1 MAKMRGK
8 VLGLYLGDLS
18 DTKHYVKLWLG
29 LGEPFDTKHFEERYA
44 KEDPFNYENSPYDEL
59 KRQLVRFGFG
69 DEYRQR
75 LLDVGSGEGYLA
87 AHLRDKFDSIDLL
100 DASGAAVERARA
112 RVDRPG
118 FDLPGDLLTIL
129 PTLEEGAYDGIVVS
143 EVFYYLGPVPFG
155 RKDRLIRNALARALR
170 PGGRLVLVHPLPQLY
185 HATWRRD
192 SRFSIEGRAV
202 LNTGRNVEMLA
213 LNRTSRPA

>member
-29 LGEPFDTKHFEERYA
+29 ISEPFDTKHFEERYE
-44 KEDPFNYENSPYDEL
+44 KKDPFNYEKSPYDEL
-59 KRQLVRFGFG
+59 KRQLAAFGFG
-69 DEYRQR
+69 EEHRQR
-75 LLDVGSGEGYLA
+75 LLDIGSGEGYLA
-87 AHLRDKFDSIDLL
+87 AHIRDRFDSIDLL
-100 DASGAAVERARA
+100 DASEAAVERARD

-118 FDLPGDLLTIL
+118 FDYPGDLLKVL
-129 PTLEEGAYDGIVVS
+129 PTLDAGAYDGVVVS

-155 RKDRLIRNALARALR
+155 RKDRLIRSAIARAMK

-192 SRFSIEGRAV
+192 PRFSIEGRAV

-213 LNRTSRPA
+213 LNRTNVPA

>member
-8 VLGLYLGDLS
+8 VLGFYLGDLS

-29 LGEPFDTKHFEERYA
+29 LSEPFDTKHFEERYA
-44 KEDPFNYENSPYDEL
+44 SEDPFNYEKSPYDEL

-69 DEYRQR
+69 EEHRGR

-87 AHLRDKFDSIDLL
+87 AHIRDRFDEIDLL
-100 DASGAAVERARA
+100 DASAAAVGRARE
-112 RVDRPG
+112 RTDKPG
-118 FDLPGDLLTIL
+118 RNLPGDLLDIL
-129 PTLEEGAYDGIVVS
+129 PTLEPASYDAIVVS
-143 EVFYYLGPVPFG
+143 EVFYYLGPMPLG
-155 RKDRLIRNALARALR
+155 RKDRLIRTSLARALK

-192 SRFSIEGRAV
+192 PRFSIEGKAI

-213 LNRTSRPA
+213 LNRTDRPA